1 MVVETTT
8 RIFDQVVA
16 KPGETILVSGASG
29 GVGTVLIQFA
39 RHRGMTVI
47 GTASDRNQ
55 DYVRKLGA
63 IPTPYGPGLA
73 DRVAQLAPQGVDAA
87 FDIAGSGIIAE
98 LVDIVGNPVRVL
110 SISDFSA
117 PNYGAQF
124 SPDPRQSPGRHLAEA
139 ARLHSEG
146 GLRLTVEKTFPLA
159 RIGEAQALSS
169 EGHVTG
175 KDPFEIF
182 EKLSVKDPSHAFY
195 LGYEM
200 AKAVTALTLKK
211 NYVQDEALNWGFL
224 TRPEKSHLDRREEL
238 PEK

>member
-1 MVVETTT
+1 MAVGDAVFGLGMATMAEYAVLTSWAHKPDSLSFEEASGLPVVVETTT

-175 KDPFEIF
+175 K
-182 EKLSVKDPSHAFY
+182 LV
-195 LGYEM
+195 
-200 AKAVTALTLKK
+200 VTVT
-211 NYVQDEALNWGFL
+211 
-224 TRPEKSHLDRREEL
+224 
-238 PEK
+238 